1 MTLTLDHTIP
11 SSIPYDIGDE
21 HPFSAISVIDSYKE
35 RDRWL
40 KLGMFA
46 FVCWDWVNPFATWIG
61 NRRCLEV
68 MSGAGWLAKAL
79 REKNIDIIATD
90 DYSWGKR
97 RGWSVI
103 SEVIEMNAVSAIL
116 NYAHQCDI
124 LIISWPYMND
134 DAYHA
139 IKTAHDTN
147 PAMLIVYIGEG
158 AGGCTA
164 NDKFFEYFEEIELQ
178 EFDEV
183 RNQFK
188 SWWGIH
194 DTISVGKFSGK
205 EPPQVHEPFPVYHYL
220 H

>member
-1 MTLTLDHTIP
+1 MTLTPDYTIP
-11 SSIPYDIGDE
+11 SSIPFDLTDSS
-21 HPFSAISVIDSYKE
+21 PFSMDSTLQSYKE
-35 RDRWL
+35 RDKWL

-46 FVCWDWVNPFATWIG
+46 FVCWDWVIPFTAWIG

-97 RGWSVI
+97 KGWPVV
-103 SEVIEMNAVSAIL
+103 SEVIEMNAMSAIL

-139 IKTAHDTN
+139 IKAAHDTN
-147 PAMLIVYIGEG
+147 PTMLVVYIGEG
-158 AGGCTA
+158 DGGCTA
-164 NDKFFEYFEEIELQ
+164 SDRFFEHFEEIEQQ
-178 EFDEV
+178 EFNEIKD
-183 RNQFK
+183 QFK

-194 DTISVGKFSGK
+194 DTISVGRFRGK
-205 EPPQVHEPFPVYHYL
+205 EGTHEPFPVYLYPH
-220 H
+220 